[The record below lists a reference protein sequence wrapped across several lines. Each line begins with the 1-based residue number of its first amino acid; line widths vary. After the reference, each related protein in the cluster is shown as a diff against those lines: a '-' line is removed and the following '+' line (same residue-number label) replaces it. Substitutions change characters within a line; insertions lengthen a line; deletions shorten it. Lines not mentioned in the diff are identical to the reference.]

1 MDSQKRVD
9 INEEA
14 IISALMNEADVL
26 LNLDDFFQEEMVE
39 EHVQEPEEDVEVEP
53 ADEVVEVEPAE
64 EVVVMDISGEGGHQF
79 EEGVNAVDEG
89 RAGEQGGGD
98 ENQEDI
104 VVIHMYHCTMY
115 LLQILKTLIMNRIQI
130 LMI

>member
-1 MDSQKRVD
+1 MDSQKSVD

-53 ADEVVEVEPAE
+53 ADEVVEVEPADEVVEVEPAE

-98 ENQEDI
+98 ENQ
-104 VVIHMYHCTMY
+104 
-115 LLQILKTLIMNRIQI
+115 KTLLSFTCTIVPCIYFRF
-130 LMI
+130 

>member
-1 MDSQKRVD
+1 MNSQKRDD

-14 IISALMNEADVL
+14 IISALMNGADVL

-79 EEGVNAVDEG
+79 EEGVNVPCIYF
-89 RAGEQGGGD
+89 RF
-98 ENQEDI
+98 
-104 VVIHMYHCTMY
+104 
-115 LLQILKTLIMNRIQI
+115 
-130 LMI
+130 